1 MRAST
6 RIAVL
11 GRLLVPA
18 LLGAAAL
25 AACADDQPVAPEREQ
40 PVVRPVRT
48 LQAFT
53 CSGSRTGGVRCVPGA
68 AGGQGSAV
76 VIGGQGVYVQLASS
90 NVSYNSTTEIFQF
103 DVTVKNLMNEA
114 MGTPDGTTADPG
126 GIQVFFRT
134 GPTVTSGT
142 GTVSVANEDGT
153 ATFTAANQPYFAYHE
168 ILARNQ
174 TSAAH
179 TWQLSMPPTV
189 DVFTLDL
196 FVETDVQYL
205 LVINEVLV
213 NPGGTI
219 LDANGEWFEVY
230 NAGTRPVQMQNLLI
244 SDSVTAGRRPYQQIT
259 SSLTVPAGGY
269 VVFGINADTTLNGGV
284 PVDYDYANISLPN
297 SVAALKISRVY
308 GSDTLTVDRTAY
320 ASGTISARNG
330 FSRELINPSLD
341 NSNMD
346 GANWADVNTA
356 AIYGSGGR
364 GTPRAQNSTFVP

>member
-18 LLGAAAL
+18 LLGTAAL
-25 AACADDQPVAPEREQ
+25 AACAGDQPVAPERE
-40 PVVRPVRT
+40 PVVKPART
-48 LQAFT
+48 VQAFT
-53 CSGSRTGGVRCVPGA
+53 CSGSRMGGVRCVPGA
-68 AGGQGSAV
+68 TGGQGSAV
-76 VIGGQGVYVQLASS
+76 VIGGQGVYMQLTSS
-90 NVSYNSTTEIFQF
+90 NLSYDTISQIYQF
-103 DVTVKNLMNEA
+103 DGTVKNLMNEA

-134 GPTVTSGT
+134 GPTTTSGT
-142 GTVSVANEDGT
+142 GTVSVDNEDGT

-168 ILARNQ
+168 ILAKNQ
-174 TSAAH
+174 TSAPR
-179 TWQLSMPPTV
+179 TWRLIVPPTV
-189 DVFTLDL
+189 LSFTFTLY
-196 FVETDVQYL
+196 VETDVQYL

-230 NAGTRPVQMQNLLI
+230 NAGTRPVQMQDLLI
-244 SDSVTAGRRPYQQIT
+244 SDSVAAGRRPYQRIT

-269 VVFGINADTTLNGGV
+269 VVLGTNADTTLNGGV
-284 PVDYDYANISLPN
+284 PVDYDYANISLAN

-330 FSRELINPSLD
+330 FSRELTNPSLD
-341 NSNMD
+341 NVNMD
-346 GANWADVNTA
+346 GGNWADVNTA